1 MAQCT
6 FPYGYSYL
14 GASSRLVVT
23 PLTARWYMTLMRQV
37 SPSWAARPPALALTL
52 TRTLT
57 RTLTLTL
64 TRTLTS
70 TPEPHLCR

>member
-37 SPSWAARPPALALTL
+37 SPSWAARPPALRPSPSPSPNPNPNPSHRP
-52 TRTLT
+52 TRSCTT
-57 RTLTLTL
+57 RG
-64 TRTLTS
+64 
-70 TPEPHLCR
+70 